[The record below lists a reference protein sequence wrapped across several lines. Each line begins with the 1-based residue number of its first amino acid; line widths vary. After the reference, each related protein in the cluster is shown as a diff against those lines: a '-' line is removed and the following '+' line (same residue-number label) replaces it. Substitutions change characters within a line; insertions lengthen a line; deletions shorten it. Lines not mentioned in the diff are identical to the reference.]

1 MTWVTAWVTL
11 IAMVP
16 RSVVAVYGIAA
27 GEQHPR
33 RLGRGTLVAEL
44 AVGLVGGLERAMS
57 GDDPPQLLRVGI
69 ASTVDDQPI
78 VEVIEVRQV
87 LQSADHHAGRW
98 AVELWT
104 AAESPP
110 NFEADA
116 EPGFESIPTN
126 GLCYLFPRASFC

>member
-1 MTWVTAWVTL
+1 MLGHTDNMSA
-11 IAMVP
+11 
-16 RSVVAVYGIAA
+16 RSVVAVYGIPA
-27 GEQHPR
+27 GERHPR

-44 AVGLVGGLERAMS
+44 AVGLVGQLEQAMS
-57 GDDPPQLLRVGI
+57 GADPPQLLRVGV
-69 ASTVDDQPI
+69 ASTVDDRAI

-87 LQSADHHAGRW
+87 LQSADHHPGRW

-104 AAESPP
+104 PAESPP
-110 NFEADA
+110 NSEADA

>member
-1 MTWVTAWVTL
+1 VTGQRQAPVKTPAW
-11 IAMVP
+11 
-16 RSVVAVYGIAA
+16 RS
-27 GEQHPR
+27 
-33 RLGRGTLVAEL
+33 GR
-44 AVGLVGGLERAMS
+44 
-57 GDDPPQLLRVGI
+57 
-69 ASTVDDQPI
+69 STVDDQPI

-98 AVELWT
+98 AVERWT